1 MISSSTKNIYSV
13 VDLRKNVPFNYK
25 QVLSCK
31 ALKFVADLHLNFND
45 RRMDLLTLRDE
56 ERIQSSAGNISH
68 FLFELRMS
76 RNEDGRITNLMY
88 EFKNR
93 RIEIISPAERDLIKE
108 YISFNSN
115 LLIVDFEDTIAP
127 TWEKLIEG
135 QINLKD
141 VVNSSILNESPDF
154 EDSETLVEKIVPIL
168 VRPRSLKSNEK
179 NLFIDNEPVAAA
191 FFDLGLFIYH
201 NAKKLV
207 DQGFVPYFYLPEISN
222 HLEADLWNDI
232 FGFIEEEISLPFGT
246 IKAAA

>member
-1 MISSSTKNIYSV
+1 MINTSTKNIYSV

-45 RRMDLLTLRDE
+45 RRLKLLTSRDE
-56 ERIQSSAGNISH
+56 EQIQSSPANIRH

-76 RNEDGRITNLMY
+76 RNEDGRITDLKS
-88 EFKNR
+88 EFRDR

-108 YISFNSN
+108 YISFDSN
-115 LLIVDFEDTIAP
+115 LLIVDFESTIAP
-127 TWEKLIEG
+127 TWDKLIEG

-141 VVNSSILNESPDF
+141 VVNSSIINESQEF
-154 EDSETLVEKIVPIL
+154 EESETIVEKIVPIL
-168 VRPRSLKSNEK
+168 VRPRCLKSNEK
-179 NLFIDNEPVAAA
+179 NLLIDKEPVSAA

-207 DQGFVPYFYLPEISN
+207 DQGFVPYFYLPEITN
-222 HLEADLWNDI
+222 HLEAELWNDI
-232 FGFIEEEISLPFGT
+232 FGFIEEEISLPSGT

>member
-1 MISSSTKNIYSV
+1 MINTSTKNIYSV

-45 RRMDLLTLRDE
+45 RRLNLLTSLDE
-56 ERIQSSAGNISH
+56 DENQAAPGKMRH

-76 RNEDGRITNLMY
+76 RNEDGRITDLKS
-88 EFKNR
+88 EFKDR

-108 YISFNSN
+108 YISFDSN
-115 LLIVDFEDTIAP
+115 LLIVDFESTIAP
-127 TWEKLIEG
+127 TWDKLIEG

-141 VVNSSILNESPDF
+141 VVNSSIINESPEF
-154 EDSETLVEKIVPIL
+154 EESETIVEKIVPIL

-179 NLFIDNEPVAAA
+179 NLLIDKEPVSAA

-207 DQGFVPYFYLPEISN
+207 DQGFVPYFYLPEIKN
-222 HLEADLWNDI
+222 HLEAELWNDI
-232 FGFIEEEISLPFGT
+232 FGFIEEEISLPSGT

>member
-1 MISSSTKNIYSV
+1 MISTSTKNIYSV
-13 VDLRKNVPFNYK
+13 VNLRKNVPFNYK

-45 RRMDLLTLRDE
+45 RRLDLLASRDE
-56 ERIQSSAGNISH
+56 EENQTSKGKMHH

-76 RNEDGRITNLMY
+76 SNEDGRITDLKN
-88 EFKNR
+88 EFKDR

-108 YISFNSN
+108 YISFDSN
-115 LLIVDFEDTIAP
+115 LLIVDFESTIAP
-127 TWEKLIEG
+127 TWDKLIEG

-141 VVNSSILNESPDF
+141 VVNSSIINESPEF
-154 EDSETLVEKIVPIL
+154 EESETIVEKIVPIL

-179 NLFIDNEPVAAA
+179 NLLIDKEPVSAA

-207 DQGFVPYFYLPEISN
+207 DQGFVPYFYLPEITN
-222 HLEADLWNDI
+222 QLEADLWNDI
-232 FGFIEEEISLPFGT
+232 FGFTEEELSLPFGT